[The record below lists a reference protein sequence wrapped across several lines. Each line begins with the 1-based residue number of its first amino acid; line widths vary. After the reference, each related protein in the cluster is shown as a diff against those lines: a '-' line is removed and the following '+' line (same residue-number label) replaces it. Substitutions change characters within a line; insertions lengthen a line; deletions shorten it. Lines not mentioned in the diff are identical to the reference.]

1 MPGRDDVL
9 CRERLAWLLV
19 IGQRLKLEYD
29 ALARPL
35 PPALATLLEQL
46 EARAKHEAEERATNP
61 SEDEAAYATG
71 ARPTS
76 SERYPRKSDEYHERK
91 HDNDS
96 PARERIEGRMVLCRT
111 SLAHGRGGH

>member
-35 PPALATLLEQL
+35 PPALATLLQQL
-46 EARAKHEAEERATNP
+46 EAHAKLLVDLRGQP
-61 SEDEAAYATG
+61 
-71 ARPTS
+71 
-76 SERYPRKSDEYHERK
+76 SDEVGRAPVAAVK
-91 HDNDS
+91 RPRPRMGSS
-96 PARERIEGRMVLCRT
+96 PVPRPRALR
-111 SLAHGRGGH
+111 APW